1 MYTYITILGNKSIK
15 CKVSDHREVAD
26 LLRSFFSKFEKCQRD
41 TIIFKGSSVARL
53 ISDKM
58 VSRDFDVSMGEEAIE
73 NLIMRIGGE
82 TSFDIE
88 KGKVIIEKIIVKPEY
103 GNFSTITLNIIVE
116 DRIFLVD
123 ISNMKARLDFG
134 FNGFTLHLRYPPSP
148 KEEKKE
154 EKEEK
159 KEEKEEKKEEKEEKK
174 EEKEEKKEEKEE
186 KKSTYFEFSVSG
198 MASVEKGPT
207 YEIMCDK
214 SMLSEFFS
222 FIHGYHVSPLL
233 IIKTMMIT
241 SKQLTMNP
249 RWGKNCC
256 VILRRMD
263 KAFQKGAQIR
273 GFLPFYPSY
282 KCGYCRSTEKAV
294 NRFFPTIT
302 HMEPADVHYHHDG
315 ICVECFFKLLSAG
328 VIKSCRLNLGF
339 HTTVK
344 DDILHKFFKIVY
356 Y

>member
-148 KEEKKE
+148 
-154 EKEEK
+154 
-159 KEEKEEKKEEKEEKK
+159 
-174 EEKEEKKEEKEE
+174 KEEKKEEKEE